1 MADDDDLAAARRS
14 ARRIA
19 LVAGAVGLVAVL
31 VWVVVFSSVLGA
43 NRVVVHGAHTVSAA
57 QIRSTA
63 EVPHGHPLVRLDTG
77 AIARRV
83 ETLPGIAD
91 VRVGVSYPSTVVIT
105 VTERVAVGYLAVG
118 GGSTKAILIDKSGRQ
133 FRTVGTAPAAL
144 PKFDIPSGPNATP
157 IGQAV
162 ATAAGA
168 LTPALLGKLS
178 SIAASSPA
186 AITLH
191 LRDGRTVLWGSADR
205 SADKAQVL
213 PALLGRA
220 GTTFDVSNPDVV
232 VAR

>member
-1 MADDDDLAAARRS
+1 MADDDRAAARRS

-19 LVAGAVGLVAVL
+19 LVAGTVGVVAVL

-43 NRVVVHGAHTVSAA
+43 NRVVVHGAHTVSDA
-57 QIRSTA
+57 QIRETA

-77 AIARRV
+77 AIAHRV

-91 VRVGVSYPSTVVIT
+91 VHVGVSYPSTVVIT
-105 VTERVAVGYLAVG
+105 VIERVAVGYLASG
-118 GGSTKAILIDKSGRQ
+118 GKAILVDKSGRQ
-133 FRTVGTAPAAL
+133 FRTVGAAPNNL
-144 PKFDIPSGPNATP
+144 PRFDIPSGPNATA

-168 LTPALLGKLS
+168 LTPAVLGRLS
-178 SIAASSPA
+178 SIAATSPS
-186 AITLH
+186 AITLR

>member
-1 MADDDDLAAARRS
+1 
-14 ARRIA
+14 
-19 LVAGAVGLVAVL
+19 
-31 VWVVVFSSVLGA
+31 
-43 NRVVVHGAHTVSAA
+43 
-57 QIRSTA
+57 
-63 EVPHGHPLVRLDTG
+63 
-77 AIARRV
+77 
-83 ETLPGIAD
+83 
-91 VRVGVSYPSTVVIT
+91 
-105 VTERVAVGYLAVG
+105 
-118 GGSTKAILIDKSGRQ
+118 
-133 FRTVGTAPAAL
+133 VGTAPAAL